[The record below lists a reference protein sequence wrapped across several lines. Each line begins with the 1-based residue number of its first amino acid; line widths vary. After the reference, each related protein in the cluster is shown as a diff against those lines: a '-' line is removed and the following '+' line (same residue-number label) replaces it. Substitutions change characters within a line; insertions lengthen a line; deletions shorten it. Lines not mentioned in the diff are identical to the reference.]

1 LVEYAYDNASRL
13 TEITY
18 TQNGTTVLGNLTY
31 EYDKNGNRIKTGGS
45 FARTG
50 LPQAVASTA
59 YNAVNHQT
67 TFGDKT
73 LTYDNNGNLQ
83 TITDSSGTTTYT
95 WNARNQLVE
104 ISGSGVSATFVYDGL
119 GRRKKKTINS
129 DVTEFLY
136 DGLNPVQETSG
147 STVLAN
153 ILPGL
158 GIDEFLTRTDVVA
171 GVTGAFLTDALG
183 SPVAVTDNAGA
194 VQTEYTYE
202 PFGKTTVS
210 GTSITNPYQ
219 YTGRENDG
227 TGLYY
232 YRARYYHPQLQRF
245 ISEDPIEFAAGDV
258 NLYVYVWNNPL
269 AYIDPSGL
277 SGFGGFR
284 LPKFGPRNPVGNPSG
299 SLRPPGN
306 PGPVKGNTPRPE
318 TRPANPG
325 DRNQPPNQLGDKLPW
340 HNPNSPDNLWCI
352 PGSTFPG
359 CPGGFVPPMPPP
371 PSGRKDPEPD
381 PPDHPVCKA
390 APELCGDPRA

>member
-1 LVEYAYDNASRL
+1 LPAASRL

-18 TQNGTTVLGNLTY
+18 KQNGTTVLGNLTY

-50 LPQAVASTA
+50 LPQAITSTA

-73 LTYDNNGNLQ
+73 LTYDDNGNL
-83 TITDSSGTTTYT
+83 TSITDSTGTTTYT
-95 WNARNQLVE
+95 WNARNQLTG
-104 ISGSGVSATFVYDGL
+104 ISGPGVSATIVYDGL
-119 GRRKKKTINS
+119 GRREKKTINS
-129 DVTEFLY
+129 AVTEFLY

-183 SPVAVTDNAGA
+183 SPVAVTDNNGA

-202 PFGKTTVS
+202 PFGRTTVS
-210 GTSITNPYQ
+210 GASNSNSYQ

-232 YRARYYHPQLQRF
+232 YRARYYHPELQRF
-245 ISEDPIEFAAGDV
+245 ISEDPIEFGGGDI
-258 NLYVYVWNNPL
+258 NLYAYVANNPL
-269 AYIDPSGL
+269 IYIDP
-277 SGFGGFR
+277 FGWVRGAC
-284 LPKFGPRNPVGNPSG
+284 RNPAEDCGPSDKPHWSDPPPQNPKSNPKPPIPPEPPTPPIPKAPSPQDECDKYCSHVPPDKPCTAGHGGTVCVGG
-299 SLRPPGN
+299 SPI
-306 PGPVKGNTPRPE
+306 
-318 TRPANPG
+318 
-325 DRNQPPNQLGDKLPW
+325 NQPPPESLIDKIGRTIKEVLE
-340 HNPNSPDNLWCI
+340 SLL
-352 PGSTFPG
+352 
-359 CPGGFVPPMPPP
+359 PGGSPY
-371 PSGRKDPEPD
+371 EY
-381 PPDHPVCKA
+381 
-390 APELCGDPRA
+390 